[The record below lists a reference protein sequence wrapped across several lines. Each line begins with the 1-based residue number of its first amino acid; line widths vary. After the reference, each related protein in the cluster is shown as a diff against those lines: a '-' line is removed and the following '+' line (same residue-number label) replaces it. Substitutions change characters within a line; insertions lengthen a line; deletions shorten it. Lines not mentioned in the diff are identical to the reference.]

1 MTAENISFFAL
12 LHRMRYI
19 NRWGLMRNAQTE
31 NLQEHTLDVAIL
43 AHALAIIRRQRFA
56 EADTPD
62 PAEVVLY
69 ALYHDV
75 TEIIT
80 GDLPTPVKYYNNR
93 LRADYGE
100 IEEQAAECMLSF
112 LPEDLQSEYRTYLQ
126 PDYRSL
132 PAIKEIVKAA
142 DILSAYIK
150 CQEEIQAGNHDFI
163 DASKQIEAKLASLNL
178 PEVDYFCRHAL
189 PAYGQTLD
197 RLSHFTEDNKGENHQ
212 KV

>member
-1 MTAENISFFAL
+1 MELKDDISFFAL

-43 AHALAIIRRQRFA
+43 AHALAVIRAKYFA
-56 EADTPD
+56 MEGSPD

-80 GDLPTPVKYYNNR
+80 GDLPTPVKYYNQKIR
-93 LRADYGE
+93 EDYRE
-100 IEEQAAECMLSF
+100 IENGAADCMLNF
-112 LPEDLQSEYRTYLQ
+112 LPEGLRQEYGRYLK
-126 PDYRSL
+126 PDCVANPEIL
-132 PAIKEIVKAA
+132 KIVKAA

-150 CQEEIQAGNHDFI
+150 CQEELQAGNHDFL
-163 DASKQIEAKLASLNL
+163 DASRQIADKLAKLNL
-178 PEVDYFCRHAL
+178 PEVQYFCQHAL
-189 PAYGQTLD
+189 SAYGQTLD
-197 RLSHFTEDNKGENHQ
+197 QLSGFAKYPEGE
-212 KV
+212 VY